1 MGTKALQLFDA
12 KHILKKTPQLGEI
25 PGNAEILRKTFQVA
39 WPSMLESF
47 MMALV
52 SMVDTIMVSSLGPS
66 AIAAIGLTNQPK
78 FICLAVFMSM
88 SVAVSALVAR
98 RRGEGDRDGANKVLI
113 QSLLIVLLLNFVIT
127 LLALAFADPILRF
140 TGTNADTHELAMQY
154 YQIVVGCQLFNAIN
168 TIINAAQRGAG
179 NTKIAMWTNLVSNG
193 VNVVFNYLLIQ
204 GKMGFPALGV
214 RGAAI
219 ATVLGTLAAML
230 MALRSISHPQGYL
243 FLWRGRKFMRFD
255 RKTLGSLVDIGSST
269 LADQVFLRIGFML
282 YVMIVAHLGTN
293 AFAAHQI
300 GMNILTMSFA
310 MGDGLSVAAIALVGQ
325 SLGQNRPDL
334 AKIYGGFCQRVG
346 MVCSLVLAVVYFLL
360 NDQIFRLFS
369 DDPEILVYG
378 PMMMFF
384 VVIIVL
390 FQIAQVIYSGCL
402 KGGGDTRFVAL
413 VSLLSVSIMRP
424 MAGWLFVYP
433 LNMGLMGAWIGLT
446 MDQGMRMLLTFIRFK
461 SDKWLKIKI

>member
-1 MGTKALQLFDA
+1 MGTKALQFFDA
-12 KHILKKTPQLGEI
+12 KHILKQTPQLGEL
-25 PGNAEILRKTFQVA
+25 PGNREIFQKTFQVA

-47 MMALV
+47 MMAIV
-52 SMVDTIMVSSLGPS
+52 GMVDTIMVSSLGPS

-78 FICLAVFMSM
+78 FICLAVFTSM
-88 SVAVSALVAR
+88 SIAVSALVAR
-98 RRGEGDRDGANKVLI
+98 RRGEGDWEGANKVLT
-113 QSLLIVLLLNFVIT
+113 QSLMIVLILDFFIT
-127 LLALAFADPILRF
+127 LVALSFADPILRF
-140 TGTNADTHELAMQY
+140 TGTNADTHELAVQY
-154 YQIVVGCQLFNAIN
+154 YQIVVGGQLFAAVNI
-168 TIINAAQRGAG
+168 IINAAQRGAG

-204 GKMGFPALGV
+204 GRMGFPALGV

-230 MALRSISHPQGYL
+230 MALRSVSNPRGYL
-243 FLWRGRKFMRFD
+243 YLWRGRKYMRFD
-255 RKTLGSLVDIGSST
+255 RKTLHSLVDIGSSS

-282 YVMIVAHLGTN
+282 YIMIVAHLGTN
-293 AFAAHQI
+293 AFAAYQI

-325 SLGQNRPDL
+325 SLGQNRQDL

-346 MVCSLVLAVVYFLL
+346 LVCSLVLAVVYFLL
-360 NDQIFRLFS
+360 SDTIFQLFS
-369 DDPEILVYG
+369 DEQEILEFG
-378 PMMMFF
+378 PTIMFF
-384 VVIIVL
+384 IVIIVM

-424 MAGWLFVYP
+424 LAGWLFVYP
-433 LNMGLMGAWIGLT
+433 LDMGLVGAWIGLT
-446 MDQGMRMLLTFIRFK
+446 MDQGLRMLLTFIRFK